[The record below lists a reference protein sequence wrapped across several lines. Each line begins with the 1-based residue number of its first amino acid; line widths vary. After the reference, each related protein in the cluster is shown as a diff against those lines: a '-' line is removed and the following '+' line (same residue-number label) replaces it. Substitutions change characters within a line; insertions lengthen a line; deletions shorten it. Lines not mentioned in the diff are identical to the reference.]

1 VRTQRGDVSE
11 MNKPGLRVAR
21 HVGDSHASLPN
32 APHTKEEGASGK
44 PNELKLGAGHI
55 APRACRVFLTGPV
68 VLHHD
73 ACAQKV
79 HVCSQEYLRCHTIR
93 SCFLL
98 LKIAVLMGLLLFVA
112 TASRSV
118 FVG

>member
-1 VRTQRGDVSE
+1 
-11 MNKPGLRVAR
+11 MN
-21 HVGDSHASLPN
+21 
-32 APHTKEEGASGK
+32 
-44 PNELKLGAGHI
+44 GAGHTREQYLGI
-55 APRACRVFLTGPV
+55 
-68 VLHHD
+68 LHHD

-79 HVCSQEYLRCHTIR
+79 HVLTRVLALPYDSIM
-93 SCFLL
+93 FLL

>member
-1 VRTQRGDVSE
+1 
-11 MNKPGLRVAR
+11 MNDAGP
-21 HVGDSHASLPN
+21 
-32 APHTKEEGASGK
+32 TTEQY
-44 PNELKLGAGHI
+44 LGI
-55 APRACRVFLTGPV
+55 
-68 VLHHD
+68 LHHD

-79 HVCSQEYLRCHTIR
+79 HMLTRVLAMPYDSIR
-93 SCFLL
+93 FLL

>member
-1 VRTQRGDVSE
+1 MRTQRGDVSD

-32 APHTKEEGASGK
+32 APHKKEEGASGE

-93 SCFLL
+93 LCF
-98 LKIAVLMGLLLFVA
+98 
-112 TASRSV
+112 SS
-118 FVG
+118 